1 MTGKHK
7 ADQWIEFSLE
17 VAPELADPTAEALAG
32 IFPGGLVRQRE
43 FRAVFPDQ
51 LDQVAVP
58 VRILGYFPADQ
69 ESDLKERIAQAL
81 ASVQLDL
88 PIPAYSFLE
97 DKNWAAAWQDRYH
110 PLMVGERLMI
120 VPSWLE
126 NPEPDRTAVFIDP
139 GMAFGSGTH
148 PTTRLT
154 LELLERSLL
163 SGLPPLMI
171 DVGCGSGILSIAA
184 AKLGVRKVLG
194 VDNDPDA
201 IRVSGK
207 NAIKNQTSAQCDFK
221 EWSVPELLDQKIES
235 QLVVANIIAP
245 ILETLFS
252 EGMADLVTPGGVL
265 VLSGIL
271 QEQLSG
277 IKDHLQDAG
286 FLISFE
292 LEEEGWYALLSEKT
306 RRN

>member
-1 MTGKHK
+1 MTEKQK
-7 ADQWIEFSLE
+7 ADKWIEFSLE

-32 IFPGGLVRQRE
+32 IFPGGLARQRE

-51 LDQVAVP
+51 LDQVSAP
-58 VRILGYFPADQ
+58 VTILGYFPADE
-69 ESDLKERIAQAL
+69 ESDLKKRIAQAL
-81 ASVQLDL
+81 AAIQLDL
-88 PIPAYSFLE
+88 PTPAYSFLE
-97 DKNWAAAWQDRYH
+97 EKNWAAAWQDRYH
-110 PLMVGERLMI
+110 PLTVGERLMI

-154 LELLERSLL
+154 LELLEKSL
-163 SGLPPLMI
+163 SSDLPPLVI

-184 AKLGVRKVLG
+184 AKLGVSKVLG

-201 IRVSGK
+201 IRVSEK
-207 NAIKNQTSAQCDFK
+207 NAIKNHTSAQCDFK
-221 EWSVPELLDQKIES
+221 EWSVPELLDHNIES
-235 QLVVANIIAP
+235 QLIVANIIAP
-245 ILETLFS
+245 ILEMLFS
-252 EGMADLVTPGGVL
+252 RGMADLVTPGGIL

-277 IKDHLQDAG
+277 IKDRLKDEG
-286 FLISFE
+286 FLISAE
-292 LEEEGWYALLSEKT
+292 LEKEGWFALLSEKT